1 MRRAG
6 TFALVLSS
14 VALAGCSSGSNHASS
29 TTTPGSTSTSTT
41 NAEPTP
47 QSLRRAVR
55 SALRSND
62 KLSGTVLWTNRIP
75 PEATRSTRG
84 PALVALRSAA
94 AQRRSKRLRIR
105 TVSSNLQVLSIKLD
119 PSYAT
124 ATAVIRSRQV
134 VRPYRAGNALGRT
147 VKLDERARVE
157 LHRLGSEPTFV
168 VWRVVGL
175 R

>member
-1 MRRAG
+1 MKRKG
-6 TFALVLSS
+6 MFVLVVSS
-14 VALAGCSSGSNHASS
+14 VALAGCSSGSNHTSS
-29 TTTPGSTSTSTT
+29 TPTTTSTSTSTT
-41 NAEPTP
+41 NAQPTA

-62 KLSGTVLWTNRIP
+62 KLSGVVLWANRIP
-75 PEATRSTRG
+75 AEAMRSTRG

-94 AQRRSKRLRIR
+94 AQRRSKHLRIR
-105 TVSSNLQVLSIKLD
+105 TVSSSLEILAIKLD

-134 VRPYRAGNALGRT
+134 VRPYRAGRPLGRS

-157 LHRLGSEPTFV
+157 LHRLGSEETFV

>member
-1 MRRAG
+1 MKRAG
-6 TFALVLSS
+6 TFVLVLSI
-14 VALAGCSSGSNHASS
+14 VALAGCSSGSNHGSS
-29 TTTPGSTSTSTT
+29 TATSGSTSTSTT
-41 NAEPTP
+41 EPTP

-62 KLSGTVLWTNRIP
+62 KLSGAVLWTNRIP

-105 TVSSNLQVLSIKLD
+105 TVASNLQVLSIKLD

>member
-1 MRRAG
+1 MKRAG
-6 TFALVLSS
+6 TFVLVLSI
-14 VALAGCSSGSNHASS
+14 VALAGCSSGSNHGSS
-29 TTTPGSTSTSTT
+29 TATSGSTSTSTT
-41 NAEPTP
+41 EPTP

-62 KLSGTVLWTNRIP
+62 KLSGAVLWTNRIP

>member
-1 MRRAG
+1 MKRAG
-6 TFALVLSS
+6 TFVLVLSI
-14 VALAGCSSGSNHASS
+14 VALAGCSSGSNHGSS
-29 TTTPGSTSTSTT
+29 TATSGSTSTSTT
-41 NAEPTP
+41 EPTP

-62 KLSGTVLWTNRIP
+62 KLLGAVLWTNRIP

-94 AQRRSKRLRIR
+94 AQRRSKRLQIR